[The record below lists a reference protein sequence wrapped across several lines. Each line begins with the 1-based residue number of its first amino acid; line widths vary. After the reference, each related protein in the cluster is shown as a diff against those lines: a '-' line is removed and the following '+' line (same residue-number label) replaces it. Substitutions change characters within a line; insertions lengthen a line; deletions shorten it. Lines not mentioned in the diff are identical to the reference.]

1 MQIKKI
7 LCLLLCLTMFV
18 GMLVGCGNQ
27 ETPDPGSNTPP
38 VGDTPED
45 STPPEESVEP
55 ASVEKYEATAIQSQE
70 PRYVPI
76 AEVGTYN
83 KDIVT
88 DNLIANVDL
97 PEAGNGKAPVWN
109 GYILENKIAVNFENT
124 DWQKYTPGE
133 HYFNKFEIERMSE
146 LGFNCVRI
154 CYSLSYLSNPDD
166 MYSINVSELEQ
177 LDELLS
183 WCLENDLHLM
193 ISITGMPGKWNTSQ
207 QEEMVDRNPELFDN
221 PDIGNAYAAYMEML
235 AMRYADIPSKA
246 LSFELLAEPNV
257 SDESMERYVD
267 FLAPVAQAMWTYD
280 SSKILIVN
288 DLFKRVPEKLAE
300 IGCCL
305 SLHNHFYPINSAW
318 LMDFGVDV
326 PTTYWPMVCVPEQ
339 QDEGQTTTVYSEEG
353 LTDAS
358 VSLHYTYAFYEPTL
372 YADGVLIP
380 WENAADSYPV
390 YDMGEL
396 HANIPDGTKELK
408 IVVNEAMGINCIT
421 VEQGAQTA
429 RIFGLTASCFDDAV
443 IDTTFH
449 LTSEGAVVWADEQTK
464 SLSSWQFMYDHSIAK
479 FVECAEKN
487 GVSYIMTEI
496 GSDTQSLS
504 VEDYIAYHTEAL
516 EVLKEHNIGWMY
528 NCMHNILAPPDIMWQ
543 GQAQGFTV
551 TPIEGT
557 PYFENREITDMLVS
571 FAQQSQ

>member
-1 MQIKKI
+1 MQIRNI
-7 LCLLLCLTMFV
+7 LCFLLCLTMLTS
-18 GMLVGCGNQ
+18 MLTGCGSQKN
-27 ETPDPGSNTPP
+27 
-38 VGDTPED
+38 DT
-45 STPPEESVEP
+45 VI
-55 ASVEKYEATAIQSQE
+55 EKYEATAIQSQE
-70 PRYVPI
+70 TRYLPI

-88 DNLIANVDL
+88 DELIANVDL

-124 DWQKYTPGE
+124 DWLKYTPGE
-133 HYFNKFEIERMSE
+133 HCFNKFEIERMAE
-146 LGFNCVRI
+146 LGFNCVRV
-154 CYSLSYLSNPDD
+154 CYSLSFLSDPTDI
-166 MYSINVSELEQ
+166 YSINISELEQ

-193 ISITGMPGKWNTSQ
+193 LSITGMPGKGNTSQ

-257 SDESMERYVD
+257 SDESMECYVD
-267 FLAPVAQAMWTYD
+267 FLAPVAQSMWTYD

-305 SLHNHFYPINSAW
+305 SLHNHFYPINAEMLKNW
-318 LMDFGVDV
+318 YGMDV
-326 PTTYWPMVCVPEQ
+326 PDTYWPITGVPEQ
-339 QDEGQTTTVYSEEG
+339 QDEGQTTTMYSEEG
-353 LTDAS
+353 FREAS
-358 VSLHYTYAFYEPTL
+358 VSLNYTYFNYEPDL

-380 WENAADSYPV
+380 WENATGRYLF

-396 HANIPDGTKELK
+396 HANIPDGTRELK
-408 IVVNEAMGINCIT
+408 VVVNDAMGIGCIT

-429 RIFGLTASCFDDAV
+429 RIFGLTSSCFDDAV
-443 IDTTFH
+443 IDTAFH
-449 LTSEGAVVWADEQTK
+449 LTSEGSFIWADEQTK

-496 GSDTQSLS
+496 CTDTQSLS
-504 VEDYIAYHTEAL
+504 VEDYIAYHTEWL

-528 NCMHNILAPPDIMWQ
+528 NCIHNILAPPDIMWQ

-551 TPIEGT
+551 TPIDGT
-557 PYFENREITDMLVS
+557 PYYENREITDMLVS